1 MILYL
6 IHKTTFLRKWYF
18 NSLGRPFVKNKLA
31 FIAPLLSPQEKIL
44 DLGSG
49 NGLASY
55 LLKENGFLVTPVDI
69 QYGHYHADVKPIVY
83 DGHHLPFQD
92 KSFDTAI
99 ILTVLHHVL
108 HPERIIQETSRVCN
122 RIIIMEDIYENKV
135 QQYLTYC
142 VDAAI
147 NLFYSPCP
155 HTNKNDKEWLQTFE
169 EMGFEL
175 TTVQYR
181 NVFFIFKQA
190 IYEIRQKQSFTEK

>member
-6 IHKTTFLRKWYF
+6 IHKTPFLRKWYF

-31 FIAPLLSPQEKIL
+31 LIQPLLSPQEKIL

-49 NGLASY
+49 NGLASFI
-55 LLKENGFLVTPVDI
+55 LKESGFTVTPVDI
-69 QYGHYHADVKPIVY
+69 HDGHYHVSVKPIVY
-83 DGHHLPFQD
+83 DGNQLPFED
-92 KSFDTAI
+92 NSYDTAI

-108 HPERIIQETSRVCN
+108 HPERIIQETSRVCK

-135 QQYLTYC
+135 QQYLTYFA
-142 VDAAI
+142 DAAV

-155 HTNKNDKEWLQTFE
+155 HTNKNDKEWMQTFE
-169 EMGFEL
+169 QMGFKL
-175 TTVQYR
+175 ISVQYR

-190 IYEIRQKQSFTEK
+190 VYEIKKK